1 MDYLKKLQYHYKPK
15 KGWINDP
22 NGLVFFD
29 GYYHMFYQHLP
40 HYEKPGNEA
49 MHWGHARTKDFINW
63 EELPVALYPDK
74 SYDCDG
80 CYSGTAIVKDDIL
93 YLFYASIKIPEGET
107 SLTQTVSVAYS
118 KDGIHFEK
126 YEKNPIIDCYPEDG
140 GPDFRDPAVICIDGK
155 YYCVMATGN
164 PETQKGRLLIYDS
177 DNLFDWKYKGIMSEW
192 DNCEFTECPSFVKAG
207 EKYLL
212 TTSVC
217 PLNEKRYFSI
227 MYGNFKDGVFK
238 AELIDEIDKGP
249 DQYAGQVFLDDKGRN
264 ILITWVPGWSYVGF
278 AEKDIG
284 CMSVPRQLF
293 VKDGQI
299 YGYPVEEVRHLLKD
313 NDPAVKITEDG
324 FIIERTGRESVVYHG
339 EIAELK
345 IIRDEYLVEV
355 FVNGGREI
363 YTAVL

>member
-63 EELPVALYPDK
+63 EEFPVALYPDK

-238 AELIDEIDKGP
+238 AWAATL
-249 DQYAGQVFLDDKGRN
+249 R
-264 ILITWVPGWSYVGF
+264 
-278 AEKDIG
+278 
-284 CMSVPRQLF
+284 
-293 VKDGQI
+293 
-299 YGYPVEEVRHLLKD
+299 
-313 NDPAVKITEDG
+313 
-324 FIIERTGRESVVYHG
+324 
-339 EIAELK
+339 
-345 IIRDEYLVEV
+345 
-355 FVNGGREI
+355 
-363 YTAVL
+363 